1 MGRAPL
7 AHPVLS
13 SSVDI
18 LNVSSFNSSTSRS
31 ITVSS
36 SDLENLYILSNVAI
50 DILILAQDTLD
61 IVVSNLIRLK
71 ESSVVLEFEHPI
83 QIVLFIDRFEI
94 FVPLYN
100 LIIKSN

>member
-1 MGRAPL
+1 VGRAPL

-36 SDLENLYILSNVAI
+36 SDLENLYILSNTAVG
-50 DILILAQDTLD
+50 ILILAQDALG
-61 IVVSNLIRLK
+61 VVISNLVRLK
-71 ESSVVLEFEHPI
+71 GSSVVLKFEHLV
-83 QIVLFIDRFEI
+83 QIMFFVDRFEI
-94 FVPLYN
+94 FVPLCN
-100 LIIKSN
+100 LIIRSN